1 MEKDSHITQF
11 NNETEEFILEPV
23 LAFTIVMSIWTLGEL
38 VSSKT
43 KALISMMLV
52 ASMIFLV
59 GFATDWL
66 PHDLIKNSGL
76 LGIGNAVIG
85 IIIVHLGTMMSFE
98 DLKAQ
103 WRTFVIGSLTV
114 VSMSVVLIILGELV
128 FDRNIAIAGTAAITG
143 GTLSIL
149 MVQDKV
155 TDILS
160 SGGDLGLLTSYL
172 LAVFPLLILNLKN
185 LVGFLVTANILKK
198 EATRVKGEYRKG
210 NLKFYEEEVIEN
222 QKSKDESI
230 LPEFLQTPYGTLFL
244 LGLTVYIS
252 RLLSELSNG
261 YINTFVIAL
270 LLGII
275 LRHFKIFKPNA
286 LSSTDAFGLLMVSIM
301 VIAFGPLADIVPADL
316 LNLVTPI
323 VFYLILG
330 VVVIFVSSYLLGK
343 SVGYSG
349 PLSIAVGMTT
359 FFGFPGTMVLTK
371 EAAAAIGETEE
382 EIAVIEQNL
391 LPIMVTAGFSTVTIT
406 SVLTGG
412 FIVGLM
418 IG

>member
-1 MEKDSHITQF
+1 MEPI
-11 NNETEEFILEPV
+11 
-23 LAFTIVMSIWTLGEL
+23 LAFTIVMLIWTVGEL

-52 ASMIFLV
+52 ASMIFLI
-59 GFATDWL
+59 GFAADWL
-66 PHDLIKNSGL
+66 PHDLIQSSGL
-76 LGIGNAVIG
+76 LGIGNAVVG

-103 WRTFVIGSLTV
+103 WRTFVIGSITV
-114 VSMSVVLIILGELV
+114 VVLTLVLIFIGGMI
-128 FDRNIAIAGTAAITG
+128 FDRNIAVAGTAAITG

-155 TDILS
+155 AEIMGA
-160 SGGDLGLLTSYL
+160 GGDLGLLTGYL

-198 EATRVKGEYRKG
+198 EATRVRGEYRKG
-210 NLKFYEEEVIEN
+210 NLTFYENEVKENVEEA
-222 QKSKDESI
+222 KESI
-230 LPEFLQTPYGTLFL
+230 LPAFLQTAYGTLFL
-244 LGLTVYIS
+244 LGATVYIS
-252 RLLSELSNG
+252 RLLSDLSNG
-261 YINTFVIAL
+261 YVNTFVIAL

-275 LRHFKIFKPNA
+275 LRHFKILKPNA
-286 LSSTDAFGLLMVSIM
+286 LSSTDSFGLLMISIM

-316 LNLVTPI
+316 LKLIGPI
-323 VFYLILG
+323 AFYLVAG
-330 VVVIFVSSYLLGK
+330 VLVIFIASYFLGK
-343 SVGYSG
+343 AVGYSG

-359 FFGFPGTMVLTK
+359 LFGFPGTMVLTK
-371 EAAAAIGETEE
+371 EAAAAVGESEE

-391 LPIMVTAGFSTVTIT
+391 LPIMVTAGFSTITIT

-412 FIVGLM
+412 LIVGLM